1 MFPNKTLPAWPES
14 KSSHQPESPT
24 ANEAGDA
31 RYLSTGRAV
40 PITYGLVPSANP
52 AMLSTH
58 PALSARPHRSR
69 WPGHFLMSL
78 DR

>member
-52 AMLSTH
+52 AMLSTLE
-58 PALSARPHRSR
+58 PTQRCRRDLT
-69 WPGHFLMSL
+69 GHDGLGTS
-78 DR
+78 